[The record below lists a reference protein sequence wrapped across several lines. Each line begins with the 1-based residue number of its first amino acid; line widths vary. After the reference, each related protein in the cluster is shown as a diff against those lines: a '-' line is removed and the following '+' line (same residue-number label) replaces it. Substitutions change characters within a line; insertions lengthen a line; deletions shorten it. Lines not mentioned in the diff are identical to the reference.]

1 MTDTATEPGTID
13 GSTESL
19 RGLEKMGQSL
29 ATLHEEN
36 AASLAETTVVVPQS
50 DAVIEQVVPTRTL
63 LYVIDLVGGP
73 SQVRVFDHQGL
84 GEMIWASQ
92 RSGLPPDGPAYI
104 DAVAQAASLED
115 AATALAA
122 EAKVETYC
130 AETARAFSEDAGSFA
145 NQMADV
151 RQTERLGE
159 FEQGE

>member
-36 AASLAETTVVVPQS
+36 AASLAETSKALAAIAEERQRAADIALTLS
-50 DAVIEQVVPTRTL
+50 DAGDGRL
-63 LYVIDLVGGP
+63 GRDLMARI
-73 SQVRVFDHQGL
+73 Q
-84 GEMIWASQ
+84 
-92 RSGLPPDGPAYI
+92 AYI

-122 EAKVETYC
+122 EAKVETDC
-130 AETARAFSEDAGSFA
+130 ADTARAFGEDAGSFA

>member
-36 AASLAETTVVVPQS
+36 AASLAETSKALAAIAEERQRAADIALTLS
-50 DAVIEQVVPTRTL
+50 DAGDGRL
-63 LYVIDLVGGP
+63 GRDLMARI
-73 SQVRVFDHQGL
+73 Q
-84 GEMIWASQ
+84 
-92 RSGLPPDGPAYI
+92 AYI

-122 EAKVETYC
+122 EAKVETDC